1 MRVINRTW
9 SRLKPAQKVGLIVA
23 ALAVLGGGA
32 AVIGGLAGG
41 GDSAKAPAAQVQAPA
56 ESAAASPSAS
66 TKAPRGTVKRTVT
79 ETEPIKF
86 KSRTVKD
93 SWLPEGEREQR
104 TVGIDGE
111 RTLTYAVTLVDGRET
126 ARKLVKSEVTR
137 KPVDE
142 VVAVGIVATADDA
155 NG

>member
-1 MRVINRTW
+1 MINRTW
-9 SRLKPAQKVGLIVA
+9 SRLKPAQRVGLIVA
-23 ALAVLGGGA
+23 VLAVLGGGA
-32 AVIGGLAGG
+32 AVIGGLAS
-41 GDSAKAPAAQVQAPA
+41 GDDSGKAPTAQLQAPA
-56 ESAAASPSAS
+56 ESATASPSAS
-66 TKAPRGTVKRTVT
+66 EKASRGVVKRTVT

-93 SWLPEGEREQR
+93 SWLTEGEREQR
-104 TVGIDGE
+104 TTGIDGV

-137 KPVDE
+137 KPVDQ
-142 VVAVGIVATADDA
+142 VIAVGTVATQDDA